1 MKLTLKKQHAGY
13 YSRTVDSLTISVS
26 NGTLEAELS
35 DKIQWQLTIED
46 YSVQDE
52 PLVREW
58 FNTKREAYKCAVNWL
73 MSDSI

>member
-1 MKLTLKKQHAGY
+1 MKLNLKKDHAGY
-13 YSRTVDSLTISVS
+13 YSRTEGSLTISVN
-26 NGTLEAELS
+26 NGSLEALPSE
-35 DKIQWQLTIED
+35 KVQWQLTIED

-58 FNTKREAYKCAVNWL
+58 FKTKREAYEFTVNWL